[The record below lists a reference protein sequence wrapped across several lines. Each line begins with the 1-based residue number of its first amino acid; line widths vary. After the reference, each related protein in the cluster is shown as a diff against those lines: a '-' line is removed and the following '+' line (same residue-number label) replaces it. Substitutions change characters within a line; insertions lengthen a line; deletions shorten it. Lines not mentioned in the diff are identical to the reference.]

1 MGNIF
6 KNKERKYIHKS
17 LEEVHRSIPIL
28 PHFSW
33 WRKLLAFAG
42 PGYLVAVGY
51 MDPGNWATDLAGGS
65 KFGFQ
70 LLSVV
75 LISNFMAIIL
85 QHLALKLGVAT
96 GKDLARMC
104 RDYYPKAINRF
115 LWITAEIAITACD
128 LAEVIGSAIALNLL
142 FNIPIVAG
150 VLITAFDS
158 LLLLFLQNKGLRYLE
173 IFVISLIAIILGS
186 FVTEIFL
193 SHPDIKSILGG
204 VIPSKELF
212 ANQEMLYIAIGI
224 LGATVMPH
232 NLYLHSALV
241 QSRKFAT
248 NIKGKLE
255 AIKFA
260 TIDST
265 FALLIASFI
274 NASILIVS
282 AATFF
287 KNGYNGVAEIQD
299 AYKLLAPLL
308 GTGMASTLFALALLA
323 SGHNSTITG
332 TLAGQVVME
341 GFVDIHIK
349 PWQRRLITRLLAI
362 VPAIIVVIYTGTEG
376 LAKLLVLS
384 QVVLSIQLPFA
395 IIPLTFMTGNKKV
408 MGKLANPKW
417 LAFLSWII
425 TGTITLLNVWLI
437 KQTFAG

>member
-6 KNKERKYIHKS
+6 KVKKNKYIHKS

-28 PHFSW
+28 PHFGW

-85 QHLALKLGVAT
+85 QHLSLKLGIAT
-96 GKDLARMC
+96 GRDLARMC
-104 RDYYPKAINRF
+104 RDYYPKWVNRF

-142 FNIPIVAG
+142 FNIPILAG

-158 LLLLFLQNKGLRYLE
+158 LLLLFLQAKGLRYLE
-173 IFVISLIAIILGS
+173 IFVISLIAIILAS
-186 FVTEIFL
+186 FLVEIGL
-193 SHPDIKSILGG
+193 SKPQIAGILGG
-204 VIPSKELF
+204 IIPSKELF
-212 ANQEMLYIAIGI
+212 TNQEMLYIAIGI

-248 NIKGKLE
+248 NLKGKIE
-255 AIKFA
+255 AVKFA

-287 KNGYNGVAEIQD
+287 TNGLNEVAEIQD
-299 AYKLLAPLL
+299 AYKLLSPLL
-308 GTGMASTLFALALLA
+308 GTSMASTLFALALLA

-341 GFVDIHIK
+341 GFVNIHIK

-362 VPAIIVVIYTGTEG
+362 VPAIVVVVVSGTEG

-395 IIPLTFMTGNKKV
+395 IIPLTYMTGSKKL
-408 MGKLANPKW
+408 MGKLVNPKW
-417 LAFLSWII
+417 LAAMSWTI
-425 TGTITLLNVWLI
+425 TAIITLLNVWLI
-437 KQTFAG
+437 KQTFAA

>member
-6 KNKERKYIHKS
+6 KVKKNKYIHKS

-28 PHFSW
+28 PHFGW

-85 QHLALKLGVAT
+85 QHLSLKLGIAT
-96 GKDLARMC
+96 GRDLARMC
-104 RDYYPKAINRF
+104 RDYYPKWVNRF

-142 FNIPIVAG
+142 FNIPILAG

-158 LLLLFLQNKGLRYLE
+158 LLLLFLQAKGLRYLE
-173 IFVISLIAIILGS
+173 IFVISLIAIILAS
-186 FVTEIFL
+186 FLVEIGL
-193 SHPDIKSILGG
+193 SKPQIAGILGG
-204 VIPSKELF
+204 IIPSKELF
-212 ANQEMLYIAIGI
+212 TNQEMLYIAIGI

-248 NIKGKLE
+248 NLKGKIE
-255 AIKFA
+255 AVKFA

-287 KNGYNGVAEIQD
+287 TNGLNEVAEIQD
-299 AYKLLAPLL
+299 AYKLLSPLL
-308 GTGMASTLFALALLA
+308 GTSMASTLFALALLA

-341 GFVDIHIK
+341 GFVNIHIK

-362 VPAIIVVIYTGTEG
+362 VPAIVVVVVSGTEG

-395 IIPLTFMTGNKKV
+395 IIPLTYMTGSKKL
-408 MGKLANPKW
+408 MGKLVNPKW
-417 LAFLSWII
+417 LAAMSWTVTAI
-425 TGTITLLNVWLI
+425 ITLLNVWLI
-437 KQTFAG
+437 KQTFAA

>member
-6 KNKERKYIHKS
+6 KVKKNKYIHKS

-28 PHFSW
+28 PHFGW

-85 QHLALKLGVAT
+85 QHLSLKLGIAT
-96 GKDLARMC
+96 GRDLARMC
-104 RDYYPKAINRF
+104 RDYYPKWVNRF

-142 FNIPIVAG
+142 FNIPIFAG

-158 LLLLFLQNKGLRYLE
+158 LLLLFLQAKGLRYLE
-173 IFVISLIAIILGS
+173 IFVISLIAIILAS
-186 FVTEIFL
+186 FLVEIGL
-193 SHPDIKSILGG
+193 SKPQIAGILGG
-204 VIPSKELF
+204 IIPSKELF
-212 ANQEMLYIAIGI
+212 TNQEMLYIAIGI

-248 NIKGKLE
+248 NLKGKTE
-255 AIKFA
+255 AVKFA

-287 KNGYNGVAEIQD
+287 TNGLNEVAEIQD
-299 AYKLLAPLL
+299 AYKLLSPLL
-308 GTGMASTLFALALLA
+308 GTSMASTLFALALLA

-341 GFVDIHIK
+341 GFVNIHIK

-362 VPAIIVVIYTGTEG
+362 VPAMVVVVVSGTEG

-395 IIPLTFMTGNKKV
+395 IIPLTYMTGSKKL
-408 MGKLANPKW
+408 MGKLVNPKW
-417 LAFLSWII
+417 LAAMSWTI
-425 TGTITLLNVWLI
+425 TTIITLLNVWLI
-437 KQTFAG
+437 KQTFAA